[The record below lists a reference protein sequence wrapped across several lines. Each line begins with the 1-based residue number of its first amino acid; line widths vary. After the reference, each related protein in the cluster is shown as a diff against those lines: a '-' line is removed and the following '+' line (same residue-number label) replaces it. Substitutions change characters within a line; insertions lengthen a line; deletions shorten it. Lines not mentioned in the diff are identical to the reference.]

1 MQHIDITTELGEF
14 KRHLD
19 LNSRII
25 FSSEFGNGKTTFLKE
40 FEEMYREDVF
50 VITIHPVN
58 YSIAD
63 NKDIFEYI
71 KYDILSQISDNP
83 LLVPDI
89 DSNAIWSLVKEKV
102 FSLKSL
108 DMAVDFAIDFCPKPE
123 KLKAI
128 KNKIVS
134 VCKEHDLKG
143 LYETYNENSVLW
155 KRYEEMFKTQTGGL
169 YEQDGYTLLIKTIIK
184 EIKARTVLVIE
195 DLDRVDPAH
204 LFRLL
209 NVFSAHVD
217 QDNGTNKFGFD
228 NIVLVLDYD
237 VTRKVFQYFYGK
249 EANYEGYM
257 TKFLSHQP
265 FEYSL
270 HKAARQRV
278 YDYLDKECLLNHS
291 VLGQPVDSAP
301 GFTITLKSIVDR
313 LSIRQVAAA
322 LDGIDDMI
330 AQEPFDIHNCIYIS
344 PVAPVTKFVALLVRL
359 GCSIRLN
366 NFISALQHNNNPL
379 HFFGG
384 YLLHGQNLNCGAFKY
399 GSGIYQTEL
408 STDENNV
415 TTVKYVKSSLTPMDI
430 EIRSDYLEQTLIV
443 ACEMV
448 KDFRSRQIFK

>member
-1 MQHIDITTELGEF
+1 MQHIDISDELEEF
-14 KRHLD
+14 RKHLE
-19 LNSRII
+19 LNRRTI

-40 FEEMYREDVF
+40 FQEKYIDDVY
-50 VITIHPVN
+50 VVTIHPVN
-58 YSIAD
+58 YSIAE
-63 NKDIFEYI
+63 NKDILEYI
-71 KYDILSQISDNP
+71 KYDILSQIASNS
-83 LLVPDI
+83 LLIPDI
-89 DSNAIWSLVKEKV
+89 DASAIWKLVKEKA

-128 KNKIVS
+128 KNGILNI
-134 VCKEHDLKG
+134 CKEHDIKD
-143 LYETYNENSVLW
+143 LYDSYNENSVLW
-155 KRYEEMFKTQTGGL
+155 KKYEELFKTQTGGL
-169 YEQDGYTLLIKTIIK
+169 YEQDGYTLLIKSIIEK
-184 EIKARTVLVIE
+184 IQTRTVLVIE

-270 HKAARQRV
+270 QRAAHQRV
-278 YDYLDKECLLNHS
+278 FDYLDKECLLNHS
-291 VLGQPVDSAP
+291 VLGQPVDYAP
-301 GFTITLKSIVDR
+301 GVTITLNSIVGH
-313 LSIRQVAAA
+313 LSVRQVAAA
-322 LDGIDDMI
+322 LDGIEDMI
-330 AQEPFDIHNCIYIS
+330 AQEPFDIHNSIYIS
-344 PVAPVTKFVALLVRL
+344 PVAPVTKFLALLVRL
-359 GCSIRLN
+359 GCTIRLN

-379 HFFGG
+379 NFFGG
-384 YLLHGQNLNCGAFKY
+384 YLLQGRSLNCGAFKY
-399 GSGIYQTEL
+399 SNGIYQTEL
-408 STDENNV
+408 TTDENRV
-415 TTVKYVKSSLTPMDI
+415 TTVKYIMSALTPMDI
-430 EIRSDYLEQTLIV
+430 EIKSDYLEQALMV
-443 ACEMV
+443 ACDKV